1 MEIVFTERFVT
12 ALEECIDFI
21 AQDDPQ
27 VAIEWSKHIL
37 DRCDQIAN
45 YPKSGRVV
53 PEIGLVQIR
62 ELIDGNY
69 RIVYEMSD
77 KQVIILLIWSSRK
90 KMDDNLIF

>member
-12 ALEECIDFI
+12 ALEECIEFI

-37 DRCDQIAN
+37 DRCDQIPI
-45 YPKSGRVV
+45 YPKSGRIV

-77 KQVIILLIWSSRK
+77 KQVIILLIWTSRK
-90 KMDDNLIF
+90 KWTII